1 MFLNYNGRTDD
12 AKEFK
17 TKLEEHG
24 WEVLAHSV
32 YSPGLEQ
39 INYHL
44 FHELASCFKE
54 KSFDDFDHVFSSI
67 SDFFDSLP
75 PAFFIK
81 GMEDLPERWN
91 NVVEN
96 DGEYIIDWNFFFVL

>member
-1 MFLNYNGRTDD
+1 MIFLHHNSRLDF
-12 AKEFK
+12 AKESRK
-17 TKLEEHG
+17 KLEELD
-24 WEVLAHSV
+24 WEVLSHPA
-32 YSPGLEQ
+32 YSLDLAQ
-39 INYHL
+39 TDYRL
-44 FHELASCFKE
+44 FTELAFQFKE

-81 GMEDLPERWN
+81 GMEDLPVRWN

-96 DGEYIIDWNFFFVL
+96 DGEYIID